1 MSVKYEE
8 DIIMRY
14 SKCISGE
21 SDEYVENILDDLQI
35 GYMEDKVSDETYAAM
50 MEVLCALM

>member
-1 MSVKYEE
+1 
-8 DIIMRY
+8 MRY
-14 SKCISGE
+14 SKCLSGE

-35 GYMEDKVSDETYAAM
+35 GYMEDKVSDETYAVM